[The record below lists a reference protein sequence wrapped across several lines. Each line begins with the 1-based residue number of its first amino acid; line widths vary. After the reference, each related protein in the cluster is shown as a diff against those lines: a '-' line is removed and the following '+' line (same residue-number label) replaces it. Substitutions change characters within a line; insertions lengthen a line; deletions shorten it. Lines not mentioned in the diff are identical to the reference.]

1 MTLAL
6 RTVTAVACA
15 TVIGTLA
22 VPSTAEAQR
31 RRAVPVVRSRPAVS
45 VGVYYGPRIYRSYRS
60 PYALYPPY
68 YYSQIYP
75 PYGYGYGGLYDVSG
89 SLRLEV
95 RPRETQVFVDGYYA
109 GVVDEFDGIFQRLRV
124 EAGDHD
130 IQLYLPGHRSFS
142 QPVYLQPGRTFSIRH
157 VMQPLGPGDPEA
169 VPPSGSS
176 RRTGPSPDDRAQGPR
191 PIGPRGRDAGRDRE
205 PVRDRERD
213 REEDRGRQR
222 DRATVGRTDFGTLA
236 VRVQPDDAQIT
247 IDGEAWEGPED
258 GERLT
263 VQLGVG
269 VHTVQIR
276 RNGYRAYITDI
287 TVRPD
292 DTTTLN
298 VALTE
303 N

>member
-68 YYSQIYP
+68 YYSYYSQIYP
-75 PYGYGYGGLYDVSG
+75 PYGYGYGRLYDVSG

-95 RPRETQVFVDGYYA
+95 RPRDTQVFVDGYYA
-109 GVVDEFDGIFQRLRV
+109 GVVDEFDGIFQRLHV

-142 QPVYLQPGRTFSIRH
+142 QPVYLQPGRTFSLRH

-169 VPPSGSS
+169 VPPSGTS
-176 RRTGPSPDDRAQGPR
+176 RRTGSPPDDRAQGPR
-191 PIGPRGRDAGRDRE
+191 PIGPRGRDTGRDRE

-213 REEDRGRQR
+213 R
-222 DRATVGRTDFGTLA
+222 ATVGRTSFGTLA
-236 VRVQPDDAQIT
+236 VRVQPGDAQIT
-247 IDGEAWEGPED
+247 IDGESWEGPEE

-263 VQLGVG
+263 VQLGAG